1 MAKQLDKATGQQQK
15 KRGRPQKLQPDEQ
28 TLKTLSGLA
37 RIQCT
42 TKEAAAVL
50 EVSEQTFFAFLERYK
65 NARETWDNGKEYGK
79 SSLKRNQFRMSET
92 NPAMAI
98 WLGKQYLGQS
108 DKITDVT
115 PIRSTEAVDNRIRS
129 LIAGGKEDRT
139 SGTSGRESASGA
151 EGETV
156 PTVSGHGT
164 A

>member
-1 MAKQLDKATGQQQK
+1 MAKQLDKATGQQPK

-65 NARETWDNGKEYGK
+65 NAREIWDNGREYGK
-79 SSLKRNQFRMSET
+79 SSLKRNQFKMSET
-92 NPAMAI
+92 NPTMAI

-108 DKITDVT
+108 DKL
-115 PIRSTEAVDNRIRS
+115 STESKVDMRQEITFRVV
-129 LIAGGKEDRT
+129 
-139 SGTSGRESASGA
+139 
-151 EGETV
+151 V
-156 PTVSGHGT
+156 PQLKD
-164 A
+164 AN